1 MTPEK
6 KQAADARIL
15 RRVTGLREYASCGTV
30 LTYVSKPI
38 EVDTIALIERALA
51 DGKRVA
57 APRCVEGRREMEFF
71 LIHSLRTSLRRP
83 SACSSL
89 SVNAA
94 CFWRTLRAA
103 SVLSRRLPMTAAAIV
118 SVMGQGTMTGSC
130 RNIQVQKSA

>member
-15 RRVTGLREYASCGTV
+15 RRVTGLHEYASCGTV

-71 LIHSLRTSLRRP
+71 SDSFSGGPCCADLRRAR
-83 SACSSL
+83 AC
-89 SVNAA
+89 
-94 CFWRTLRAA
+94 
-103 SVLSRRLPMTAAAIV
+103 P
-118 SVMGQGTMTGSC
+118 
-130 RNIQVQKSA
+130 

>member
-15 RRVTGLREYASCGTV
+15 RRVTGLHEYASCGTV

-71 LIHSLRTSLRRP
+71 LIHSLEDL
-83 SACSSL
+83 
-89 SVNAA
+89 AA
-94 CFWRTLRAA
+94 QTFG
-103 SVLSRRLPMTAAAIV
+103 VLEPVRERCVLL
-118 SVMGQGTMTGSC
+118 
-130 RNIQVQKSA
+130 

>member
-15 RRVTGLREYASCGTV
+15 RRVTGLHEYASCGTV

-71 LIHSLRTSLRRP
+71 LRRP